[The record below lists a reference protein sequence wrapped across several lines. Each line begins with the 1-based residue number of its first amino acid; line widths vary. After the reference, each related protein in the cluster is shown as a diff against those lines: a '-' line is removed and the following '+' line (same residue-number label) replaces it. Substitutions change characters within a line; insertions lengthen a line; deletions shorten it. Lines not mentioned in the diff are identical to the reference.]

1 MDSHVNMLLVNAAK
15 FFPESSMIAIRETLE
30 GMDPQKASMV
40 LAQDFKDPTIAMI
53 ISAIVGA
60 YGIDRFYI
68 GTVTCVDLLTEMFV
82 SSVEE
87 VFREFGFSGKVE
99 DFFVDGNG
107 IVYLLTDKG
116 LYNVDSKQYIKVREK
131 YNLQDLETYKGKYLL
146 LFYETGEVDVI
157 ELSTGTP
164 VYSSKA
170 YEGEDVQKYNRS
182 SVVYRDDKAWHPRKQ
197 VGMSDEY

>member
-68 GTVTCVDLLTEMFV
+68 GDTLMGVLKLITAGGCGIWWIIDIFLIMGATKEKNYQKFV
-82 SSVEE
+82 QSV
-87 VFREFGFSGKVE
+87 
-99 DFFVDGNG
+99 N
-107 IVYLLTDKG
+107 Y
-116 LYNVDSKQYIKVREK
+116 Y
-131 YNLQDLETYKGKYLL
+131 
-146 LFYETGEVDVI
+146 
-157 ELSTGTP
+157 
-164 VYSSKA
+164 
-170 YEGEDVQKYNRS
+170 
-182 SVVYRDDKAWHPRKQ
+182 
-197 VGMSDEY
+197 